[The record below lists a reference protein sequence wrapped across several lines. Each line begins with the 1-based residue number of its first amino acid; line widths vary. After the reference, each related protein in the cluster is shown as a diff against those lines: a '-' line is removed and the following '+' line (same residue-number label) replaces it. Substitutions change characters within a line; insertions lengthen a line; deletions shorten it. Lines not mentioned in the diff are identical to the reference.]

1 MTPLLPDNWHSLNL
15 HTIARLAPV
24 EKLNWPIAAAKSI
37 DVWVKRE
44 DLLHPLLGGNK
55 FYKLYCHLREMTR
68 QRKQRLLTFGGAWSN
83 HIAAVAAI
91 GQMWNMETVG
101 VIRGEAPRVLSLTLE
116 RAQRQGMRLCFIS
129 RSDYRAKNI
138 AQVLQALLGARAS
151 AEHRDAF
158 EQTIYVVPE
167 GGGDA
172 RGARGCQVWAEAA
185 LELCPVSID
194 HICVATG
201 TGATIAGVLAAA
213 PTARTHGFLALKGR
227 ADELDTMRTK
237 VLALAGKLMPGG
249 KRGCGD
255 SQGFVLQT
263 GYHYGGYAKWPAE
276 LGAFARQFVE
286 QTCVPLDKV
295 YTAKLFAGL
304 ANEIE
309 TGGIKEGSHVLVL
322 HTGGLQAGGI

>member
-1 MTPLLPDNWHSLNL
+1 MAPLLPDNWHSLDL
-15 HTIARLAPV
+15 GTIARLAPV

-55 FYKLYCHLREMTR
+55 FYKLYFHLREMTR
-68 QRKQRLLTFGGAWSN
+68 QRKRRLLTFGGAWSN

-91 GQMWNMETVG
+91 GQMLNLETVG
-101 VIRGEAPRVLSLTLE
+101 VIRGEAPQVLSLTLE

-129 RSDYRAKNI
+129 RCDYRAKDT
-138 AQVLQALLGARAS
+138 ARVLQALQGEGAS
-151 AEHRDAF
+151 AEHLDAF
-158 EQTIYVVPE
+158 EQTTYIVPE

-172 RGARGCQVWAEAA
+172 LGARGCQVWAEAA
-185 LELCPVSID
+185 LQLCPATPD

-201 TGATIAGVLAAA
+201 TGATVAGVFSAA

-227 ADELDTMRTK
+227 ADELERMRTK
-237 VLALAGKLMPGG
+237 VLALAGELMPNS
-249 KRGCGD
+249 KRSFGNP
-255 SQGFVLQT
+255 QGFVLQT
-263 GYHYGGYAKWPAE
+263 DYHYGGYAKWPAE
-276 LGAFARQFVE
+276 LGVFARQFVE
-286 QTCVPLDKV
+286 QTGLPLDKV

-309 TGGIKEGSHVLVL
+309 TGGIKGGSHVLVL